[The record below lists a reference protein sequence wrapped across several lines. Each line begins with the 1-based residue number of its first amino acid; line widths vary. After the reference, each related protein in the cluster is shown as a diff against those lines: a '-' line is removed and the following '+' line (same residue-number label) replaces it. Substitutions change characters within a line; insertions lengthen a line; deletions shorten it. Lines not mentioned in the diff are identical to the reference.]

1 MVGKVCV
8 HGRHQME
15 PSAIMI
21 IPYLLIDRPEVFLV
35 HYFAECFDCRDSGR
49 TIFRVEA
56 IDTATAF
63 GCCILVVLHRVYLFV
78 RAAVVHAVTFRL
90 HLVTACPVQF
100 HDQVF
105 CSWHF
110 RAFIRRNI
118 VGQ

>member
-35 HYFAECFDCRDSGR
+35 HYFAERFNGRYSRR
-49 TIFRVEA
+49 TIFRIEA

-63 GCCILVVLHRVYLFV
+63 GCCIFVVLHRVYLFV
-78 RAAVVHAVTFRL
+78 GATVVHTVTFRL
-90 HLVTACPVQF
+90 HLVTTCP
-100 HDQVF
+100 
-105 CSWHF
+105 
-110 RAFIRRNI
+110 I
-118 VGQ
+118 